1 MENKSSMK
9 VIKAALAAGAFIML
23 TTLLGDYV
31 ISREINPGIQLAATA
46 LWLAGSVE
54 LGKLFINLL
63 KS

>member
-1 MENKSSMK
+1 VVAVS
-9 VIKAALAAGAFIML
+9 LML